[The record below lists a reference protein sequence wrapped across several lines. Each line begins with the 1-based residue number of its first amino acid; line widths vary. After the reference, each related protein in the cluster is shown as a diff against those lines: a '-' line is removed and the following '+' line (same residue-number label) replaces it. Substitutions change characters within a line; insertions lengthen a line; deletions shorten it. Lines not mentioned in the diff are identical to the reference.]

1 MNRYEL
7 IIFDWDGTLLDSAGE
22 IVAAMQ
28 QAVASLGLEP
38 RSDAQLRRMIGLGLQ
53 DAFFRLYPD
62 LDAEAMEALL
72 QNYRQL
78 YGSTPRVY
86 GEAFPGVA
94 NSLDDLRGRGM
105 RLAVATGKSRRGLDR
120 ELRESGLDDF
130 VRISRCADESPSKPH
145 PQMLLDVLELAV
157 TPPHQALMVGDTTY
171 DMQMAR
177 DAEIDRVGV
186 SYGAHAATRL
196 LEFGPLEIVDSLLHF
211 EQWLSGRPPR

>member
-72 QNYRQL
+72 QSYRQL

-120 ELRESGLDDF
+120 ALTAVGWEQHF
-130 VRISRCADESPSKPH
+130 VATRCADETAGKPD
-145 PQMLLDVLELAV
+145 PLMLEELLWELDLVAE
-157 TPPHQALMVGDTTY
+157 QALMVGDTTY
-171 DMQMAR
+171 DMEMAR
-177 DAEIDRVGV
+177 RAGMDAVGV
-186 SYGAHAATRL
+186 GWGVHERQELAQAGALTV
-196 LEFGPLEIVDSLLHF
+196 LEGVTGLGD
-211 EQWLSGRPPR
+211 WLRE